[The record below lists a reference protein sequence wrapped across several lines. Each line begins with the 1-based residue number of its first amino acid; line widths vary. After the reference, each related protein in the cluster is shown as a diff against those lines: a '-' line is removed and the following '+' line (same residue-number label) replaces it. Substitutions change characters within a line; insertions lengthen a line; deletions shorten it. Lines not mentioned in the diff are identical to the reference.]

1 MPEQAALI
9 EEMQMTSPED
19 PAYVEAREEAR
30 RQARGLRAFYMHA
43 LVYLAVMAMLVAINI
58 SSGDAWRGN
67 WWVQWPA
74 MTWGMLLVL
83 HGIFANGAIS
93 IFGRDWEDRK
103 VEELMRQRK
112 R

>member
-1 MPEQAALI
+1 
-9 EEMQMTSPED
+9 
-19 PAYVEAREEAR
+19 
-30 RQARGLRAFYMHA
+30 
-43 LVYLAVMAMLVAINI
+43 
-58 SSGDAWRGN
+58 
-67 WWVQWPA
+67 